1 MDIEKS
7 NLKIIAY
14 QECGGFVRQHES
26 MLFQRLN
33 YFLVAIAFLVAGFV
47 ELAASSTQH
56 HANSLLAGLAI
67 LVGAAGFLISWLFTA
82 INYLNGGTLTRAYVL
97 AEHLEKQLFVDKTSE
112 LAELKLPYRH
122 MSDAIFESSEFRFG
136 FKMFFYDSVAAS
148 FLHFNFNTDKGELR
162 APHTWI
168 IPFYFTLFWL
178 AALSIYCF
186 FLIHWWTLFVGSPII
201 YDFIVVIIYN
211 CKCHS
216 MVGSNNI
223 IGENIRKAREKAGKT
238 QTDLAIQLHRLK
250 VKIDRSKIAKIEI
263 GAKSISDIEA
273 IAVAEAL
280 KISVESL
287 FEGSE
292 SKFNQRIEHLK

>member
-82 INYLNGGTLTRAYVL
+82 INYLNGRTLTRAYVL

-112 LAELKLPYRH
+112 LA
-122 MSDAIFESSEFRFG
+122 
-136 FKMFFYDSVAAS
+136 
-148 FLHFNFNTDKGELR
+148 
-162 APHTWI
+162 
-168 IPFYFTLFWL
+168 
-178 AALSIYCF
+178 
-186 FLIHWWTLFVGSPII
+186 
-201 YDFIVVIIYN
+201 
-211 CKCHS
+211 
-216 MVGSNNI
+216 
-223 IGENIRKAREKAGKT
+223 
-238 QTDLAIQLHRLK
+238 
-250 VKIDRSKIAKIEI
+250 
-263 GAKSISDIEA
+263 
-273 IAVAEAL
+273 
-280 KISVESL
+280 
-287 FEGSE
+287 
-292 SKFNQRIEHLK
+292 